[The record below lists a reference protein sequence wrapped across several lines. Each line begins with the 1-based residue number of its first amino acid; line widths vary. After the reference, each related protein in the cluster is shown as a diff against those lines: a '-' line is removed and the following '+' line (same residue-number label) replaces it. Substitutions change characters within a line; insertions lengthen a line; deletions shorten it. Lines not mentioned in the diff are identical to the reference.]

1 MLLGLEIDSAYRSRF
16 KSPSEGIKLYH
27 KLARTAA
34 PANLPVPPTNW
45 MIPISAPAAGSKFPL
60 STT

>member
-34 PANLPVPPTNW
+34 PANLPVPPTKLDD
-45 MIPISAPAAGSKFPL
+45 PHISAGGRV
-60 STT
+60 

>member
-27 KLARTAA
+27 KIGPNRGPGKPAR
-34 PANLPVPPTNW
+34 PSDKLDDPH
-45 MIPISAPAAGSKFPL
+45 ISAGGRV
-60 STT
+60 